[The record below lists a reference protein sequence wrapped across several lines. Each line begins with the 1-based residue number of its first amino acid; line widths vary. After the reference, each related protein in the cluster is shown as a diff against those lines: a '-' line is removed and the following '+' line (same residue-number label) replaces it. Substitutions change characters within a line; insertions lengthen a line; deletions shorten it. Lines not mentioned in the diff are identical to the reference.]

1 VSWILSINVDEGQID
16 PITDRLWDL
25 GTNGVATIPTP
36 EGTGS
41 RLLAGFES
49 EVVATTAQ
57 TILGG
62 VVSPVD
68 PAAWETP
75 DVVLLEVGGRS
86 LAIDAGHSF
95 GHGKHPTTQ
104 LCIRALESHLRPGT
118 TVLDVGCGS
127 GVLSL
132 TAAALGASSVSAID
146 IDPAAIVATTAN
158 AASNGIELDISA
170 NDIADLDERFDVV
183 VVNMLIA
190 ELEAIAD
197 DVQRLAG
204 DMIIVSGALIEQQE
218 RVRLAFPSA
227 SLIEENVDGDW
238 AGHVYRTGGNNL
250 MNTEETTP

>member
-1 VSWILSINVDEGQID
+1 VSWILTINVDEGQID

-36 EGTGS
+36 AGIGS

-49 EVVATTAQ
+49 EAVATTAR

-62 VVSPVD
+62 AVTPVD

-75 DVVLLEVGGRS
+75 DVVLVEVGGRS

-190 ELEAIAD
+190 ELEPIAD

-204 DMIIVSGALIEQQE
+204 DMIIVSGALIEQRE

-238 AGHVYRTGGNNL
+238 AGHVYRTGGNDP